1 MVINALVGCT
11 GNAPRSRPSITVAAA
26 ANLTEAFGEI
36 GTAFEADSGIHVV
49 HSFASTGA
57 LARQIE
63 NGAPF
68 DVFAAA
74 DVRHLQELE
83 RKRLLTANTV
93 VVYARGRLA
102 VWAAP
107 ASGIQLKSLTDL
119 TQPGV
124 RYIAIAKPE
133 LAPYGSAA
141 IEALKNAGLWDQV
154 ERKVV
159 YAENISMAKQYAATR
174 NADASFT
181 AYSLVLKS
189 GGSVLLVDEK
199 LHAPIEQALAV
210 LMGSHHQDQALEYR
224 KFVLGAK
231 GRSILQRHG
240 YQVP

>member
-1 MVINALVGCT
+1 MLLAFSAC
-11 GNAPRSRPSITVAAA
+11 APKTPPSKSQITIAAA

-49 HSFASTGA
+49 HSFASTGD
-57 LARQIE
+57 LTRQIE
-63 NGAPF
+63 NAAPF

-74 DVRHLQELE
+74 DVSHVQELE
-83 RKRLLTANTV
+83 RKDLLTVNTR

-107 ASGIQLKSLTDL
+107 GSALQLNTLTDL
-119 TQPGV
+119 TQPAV
-124 RYIAIAKPE
+124 RFIAIAKPE

-141 IEALKNAGLWDQV
+141 VEVLQNAGIWEQV
-154 ERKVV
+154 KPKVV

-181 AYSLVLKS
+181 AYSLVMRS

-199 LHAPIEQALAV
+199 LHAPIDQALAV
-210 LMGSHHQDQALEYR
+210 VKRSPHQDEAQQYR
-224 KFVLGAK
+224 KFVLGDK
-231 GRSILQRHG
+231 GRTILERYG
-240 YQVP
+240 YQVPR